1 MTPSPALWAHAEHTA
16 GDGLLAW
23 LVPVLVVTVPG
34 LAHAVAVGRWT
45 ERGRAWPVHR
55 TLALLAGLL
64 VVAWA
69 LSPTVDTLAHDDPRW
84 HMVQH
89 LALGMVAPVGLVLSA
104 PVTLLLGASSPTTRR
119 VLASLLSAR
128 PLHVLGHPLTAAL
141 LVTGS
146 LYVLYLTP
154 LHALSTRN
162 DLVHHLLHVHFV
174 VSGHLFTWS
183 LVGPDPAP
191 HRPGMTHRLV
201 ALVLAA
207 GGHAHLAKLLYAR
220 ADAGVV
226 PAAGDDP
233 ALWQQAAQ
241 WMYYGGDVVE
251 VAVLVVLLTAWYR
264 HGRAPGARRAPAP
277 PPRSRAAGGL
287 PVRWHRGA
295 DVPGG

>member
-1 MTPSPALWAHAEHTA
+1 MTLAHADHA
-16 GDGLLAW
+16 SGAGLLPW
-23 LVPVLVVTVPG
+23 LVPVLVVAVPA
-34 LAHAVAVGRWT
+34 LAYAVGV
-45 ERGRAWPVHR
+45 GRRHDGGRTWPVTR
-55 TLALLAGLL
+55 TVTFLAGL
-64 VVAWA
+64 VVVGLA
-69 LSPTVDTLAHDDPRW
+69 LTPPMDDLAHDDPRW

-89 LALGMVAPVGLVLSA
+89 LALGMVAPLGLVLGA
-104 PVTLLLGASSPTTRR
+104 PVTLLLGATSGRTRR
-119 VLASLLSAR
+119 ALRTLLASR
-128 PLHVLGHPLTAAL
+128 PLHVLGQPVVAAV

-154 LHALSTRN
+154 LHALSTRS

-174 VSGHLFTWS
+174 VAGHLYVWS

-191 HRPGMTHRLV
+191 RRPGLPHRLV
-201 ALVLAA
+201 ALVVAA

-241 WMYYGGDVVE
+241 WMYYGGDLAE

-264 HGRAPGARRAPAP
+264 HGRVPGARRTVP
-277 PPRSRAAGGL
+277 PPPTYRAEGVLRQG
-287 PVRWHRGA
+287 P
-295 DVPGG
+295 